1 MFRKTINKLLKTK
14 NIDEQVES
22 KLSDLLELKEKIK
35 TLELSINEKE
45 IEIKQAKQ
53 FSNHA
58 LAELEHQKKLELQER
73 EAKFQREKTLWNEDK
88 KRLETSI
95 QEQLKTAEEQLQS
108 RFEIK
113 EQETI
118 SLVKLDA
125 EQKTKQL
132 EINNE
137 RAINELKSKHSEEV
151 LKLKA
156 DHCKDLMEVEK
167 KLSEEYYGKLKK
179 ALNDLHTKG
188 NITTDFLKEMT
199 LKMLDRAPAL
209 QATEFKVGL
218 PRGDNEGQ

>member
-22 KLSDLLELKEKIK
+22 KLNDLLELKEKIK
-35 TLELSINEKE
+35 TLEISINEKE

-125 EQKTKQL
+125 EQKTKQP
-132 EINNE
+132 
-137 RAINELKSKHSEEV
+137 S
-151 LKLKA
+151 
-156 DHCKDLMEVEK
+156 
-167 KLSEEYYGKLKK
+167 
-179 ALNDLHTKG
+179 
-188 NITTDFLKEMT
+188 
-199 LKMLDRAPAL
+199 
-209 QATEFKVGL
+209 
-218 PRGDNEGQ
+218 